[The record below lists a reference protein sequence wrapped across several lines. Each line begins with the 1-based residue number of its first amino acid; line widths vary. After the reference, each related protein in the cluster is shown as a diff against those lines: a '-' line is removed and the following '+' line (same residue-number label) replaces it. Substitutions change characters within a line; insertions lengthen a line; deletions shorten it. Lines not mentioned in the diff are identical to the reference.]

1 MEPKEIKQAIENA
14 FTGAEVEVSGENC
27 NFEARIVYQGFA
39 DKATIKQHQMVY
51 ALLGDSFQSNAIHAL
66 TLKTYTPEQ
75 WETARKTQLS

>member
-1 MEPKEIKQAIENA
+1 MQPEQIKQTIETA
-14 FTGAEVEVSGENC
+14 FEGAEVEVQGEGC

-39 DKATIKQHQMVY
+39 DKTTIKQHQMVY
-51 ALLGDSFQSNAIHAL
+51 ALLGDSFQSNEIHAL